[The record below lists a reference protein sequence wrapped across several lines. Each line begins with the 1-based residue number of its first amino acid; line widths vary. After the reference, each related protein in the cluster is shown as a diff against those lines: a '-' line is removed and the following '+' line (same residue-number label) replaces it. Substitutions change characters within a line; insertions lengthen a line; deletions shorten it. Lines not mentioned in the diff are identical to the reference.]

1 MVGLMASGSKNNFL
15 LFMFFLRPK
24 NVNRLPIREGHGVG
38 KTQGQGT
45 VGHRLPSVLSRLERG
60 AISSNFVGRGR
71 GRWIRETLL
80 NMASLFL
87 LPCSPICPRRLLNRS
102 LLRTFLLPRS
112 SIALENRSFSQCLTT
127 ASHFRWKVLGQTLR
141 CSRFYAA
148 NAGIVQSIYTI
159 DIPEQS
165 LPEFV
170 MNNFHEHG
178 DDIAMVGLNESLK
191 LS

>member
-1 MVGLMASGSKNNFL
+1 MLDSHGS
-15 LFMFFLRPK
+15 
-24 NVNRLPIREGHGVG
+24 HGSHYDSHGSHGSHYDSHGSHYDSHGSHYDSHGSLARILV
-38 KTQGQGT
+38 KLDPTRST
-45 VGHRLPSVLSRLERG
+45 DELS
-60 AISSNFVGRGR
+60 SDFVGRGR

-80 NMASLFL
+80 SMASLFL
-87 LPCSPICPRRLLNRS
+87 LPRSPICPRRLLNRS

-112 SIALENRSFSQCLTT
+112 SIALENRSFWQCLTT